1 MDVTLIVCAVKGYHE
16 CGFTV
21 ITVGEIFFLE
31 KKIGS
36 HGETFRVVSCK
47 RQLGQEKSIIAMKID
62 DSR

>member
-1 MDVTLIVCAVKGYHE
+1 MDVTCDIVCVVKGYHE

-21 ITVGEIFFLE
+21 TVGEIFFLE